1 MAMTTIGTAVTPQDI
16 ERAMAAIS
24 PYVRRTPVIELPGD
38 EFGIAPELGATLV
51 VKLEFMQRSG
61 AFKARGA
68 THYIATQPIAPT
80 GIVAASGGNHGAAV
94 AWAAQRLGHA
104 ATIFVPT
111 TSAPAKVARLV
122 QYGATI
128 HQVGDVYDD
137 ALAASR
143 EFLAEHA
150 ATSIHAF
157 DDPVVMAGAG
167 TCAMELDGQA
177 GHLDAVLLA
186 CGGGGL
192 SGGAAAW
199 FGDRVEIVA
208 CETHRTP
215 TYADAVEAGTPV
227 DVDVGGVAAD
237 ALGATR
243 LGATPWKALSAVGAG
258 SALVS
263 DDELVTA
270 QDLLWDRLRL
280 AVEPAAAAP
289 IAVLRQGRWQP
300 RITRSRIG
308 IVLSGA
314 NRTIG

>member
-1 MAMTTIGTAVTPQDI
+1 MPAPPVLVTPADI
-16 ERAMAAIS
+16 AAAMDAIS
-24 PYVRRTPVIELPGD
+24 PYVRRTPVIEVPGR
-38 EFGIAPELGATLV
+38 EFGVDATLV
-51 VKLEFMQRSG
+51 IKLEFMQRSG
-61 AFKARGA
+61 AFKGRGA
-68 THYIATQPIAPT
+68 THFVATQPIAPT

-94 AWAAQRLGHA
+94 AWAAQRLGHK

-122 QYGATI
+122 QYGAAI
-128 HQVGDVYDD
+128 HQVGDVYGD
-137 ALAASR
+137 ALAASL
-143 EFLAEHA
+143 EFLEERA

-167 TCAMELDGQA
+167 TCAMEFEAQA
-177 GHLDAVLLA
+177 GGLDAVLLA

-199 FGDRVEIVA
+199 FGERTEIVA
-208 CETHRTP
+208 CETEDTP
-215 TYADAVEAGTPV
+215 TYATALEHGRPV
-227 DVDVGGVAAD
+227 DVEVGGVAAD

-243 LGATPWKALSAVGAG
+243 IGAVPWRALAEVGAR

-263 DDELVTA
+263 DDELIA
-270 QDLLWDRLRL
+270 ARDMLWDRLRL

-289 IAVLRQGRWQP
+289 LAALIERRWEP
-300 RITRSRIG
+300 STSGGRIG
-308 IVLSGA
+308 LVLSGA

>member
-1 MAMTTIGTAVTPQDI
+1 MSPSPDLVTPADI
-16 ERAMAAIS
+16 ERAMDAIS
-24 PYVRRTPVIELPGD
+24 PHVRRTPVIEVPGS
-38 EFGIAPELGATLV
+38 EFGVDATFV
-51 VKLEFMQRSG
+51 IKLEFMQRSG

-68 THYIATQPIAPT
+68 THFVATQPIADA
-80 GIVAASGGNHGAAV
+80 GIVAASGGNHGAAA

-167 TCAMELDGQA
+167 TCAMEFESQA
-177 GHLDAVLLA
+177 GELDAVLLA

-199 FGDRVEIVA
+199 FGERTEIVA
-208 CETHRTP
+208 CETYDTP
-215 TYADAVEAGTPV
+215 TYAAALEHGRPV
-227 DVDVGGVAAD
+227 DVEVGGVAAD

-243 LGATPWKALSAVGAG
+243 LGTTPWSALSAVGAA

-263 DDELVTA
+263 DDELVAA
-270 QDLLWDRLRL
+270 QDLLWDRLRV
-280 AVEPAAAAP
+280 AVEPVAAAP
-289 IAVLRQGRWQP
+289 LAVLTERRWAP
-300 RITRSRIG
+300 SMSGGRIG
-308 IVLSGA
+308 LVLSGA

>member
-1 MAMTTIGTAVTPQDI
+1 MTSPGVPVSPADI
-16 ERAMAAIS
+16 SRAMDAIS
-24 PYVRRTPVIELPGD
+24 PYVRSTPVIEVPGD
-38 EFGIAPELGATLV
+38 EFGIDATLV
-51 VKLEFMQRSG
+51 IKLEFVQRSG

-68 THYIATQPIAPT
+68 THYIATQPIADT

-94 AWAAQRLGHA
+94 AWAAQRLGHE

-111 TSAPAKVARLV
+111 TSAPAKVARLA

-128 HQVGDVYDD
+128 RQVGEVYGD

-143 EFLAEHA
+143 EFLAQHA

-157 DDPVVMAGAG
+157 DDPIVMAGAG
-167 TCAMELDGQA
+167 TCAMELEGQA

-199 FGDRVEIVA
+199 FGDRAEIVV
-208 CETHRTP
+208 CETDRTP
-215 TYADAVEAGTPV
+215 TYAQALAAGEPV
-227 DVDVGGVAAD
+227 DVQIGGVAAD
-237 ALGATR
+237 ALGAPR
-243 LGATPWKALSAVGAG
+243 LGSTPWTALSAVAAT

-263 DDELVTA
+263 DDELVAA
-270 QDLLWDRLRL
+270 QHLVWDRLRL

-289 IAVLRQGRWQP
+289 IAVLLSGRWQP
-300 RITRSRIG
+300 SSAGRRVG

-314 NRTIG
+314 NRTIE

>member
-1 MAMTTIGTAVTPQDI
+1 MD
-16 ERAMAAIS
+16 AIS
-24 PYVRRTPVIELPGD
+24 PYVRRTPVIELPGS
-38 EFGIAPELGATLV
+38 EFGVDATLV
-51 VKLEFMQRSG
+51 LKLEFVQRSG

-68 THYIATQPIAPT
+68 THFVATQEIAPT

-94 AWAAQRLGHA
+94 AWAAQRLGHD

-122 QYGATI
+122 EYGATI
-128 HQVGDVYDD
+128 HQVGEVYSD

-143 EFLAEHA
+143 EFLAEHE

-167 TCAMELDGQA
+167 TCAMELEAQA
-177 GHLDAVLLA
+177 GGDLDAVLLA

-199 FGDRVEIVA
+199 FGDRSEIVV
-208 CETHRTP
+208 CETERTP
-215 TYADAVEAGTPV
+215 TYAAALAAHAPV
-227 DVDVGGVAAD
+227 DVEVGGIAAD

-243 LGATPWKALSAVGAG
+243 LGATPWRALSEVDAE

-263 DDELVTA
+263 DDALLAA
-270 QDLLWDRLRL
+270 QELLWNRLRL

-289 IAVLRQGRWQP
+289 LAVLLDRRWQP
-300 RITRSRIG
+300 PSGGRIG
-308 IVLSGA
+308 VVLSGA